1 MYIMTEEDELR
12 ERMIER
18 EEYYALQKYLEDRAK
33 RADEV
38 EVELKT
44 IESELKTAKTE
55 LKATESELKET
66 KNVLKEKDKKIEELE
81 KLLNKANSH
90 HSLTSHQRPIPL
102 KGMGLSYS
110 GKNFCHLTFM
120 VILYCLSRYLY
131 RSLMLSFSAG
141 FTINLLS

>member
-1 MYIMTEEDELR
+1 MTEEDELR

-66 KNVLKEKDKKIEELE
+66 KNVLKEKRSEE
-81 KLLNKANSH
+81 H
-90 HSLTSHQRPIPL
+90 TSELQ
-102 KGMGLSYS
+102 
-110 GKNFCHLTFM
+110 
-120 VILYCLSRYLY
+120 SR
-131 RSLMLSFSAG
+131 
-141 FTINLLS
+141 